1 MGQQDFYKQ
10 ILGKRKKGKTV
21 SDRERNAVEELME
34 LDGKIEAFTSE
45 KAKIEEHTRW
55 LQRRIKELEKA
66 KQDILDS
73 FATGQDGD
81 KKG

>member
-1 MGQQDFYKQ
+1 M
-10 ILGKRKKGKTV
+10 

-34 LDGKIEAFTSE
+34 LDGKISAFNSE
-45 KAKIEEHTRW
+45 KAKIEE
-55 LQRRIKELEKA
+55 LEQA

-73 FATGQDGD
+73 FATGHDGD

>member
-1 MGQQDFYKQ
+1 M
-10 ILGKRKKGKTV
+10 
-21 SDRERNAVEELME
+21 SDRERNAVEELMA
-34 LDGKIEAFTSE
+34 LDGKISAFNSE
-45 KAKIEEHTRW
+45 KAKIEEHIRW
-55 LQRRIKELEKA
+55 LQRRINELEQA

>member
-1 MGQQDFYKQ
+1 MGQQDLYKQ

-34 LDGKIEAFTSE
+34 LDGKIAAFSSE
-45 KAKIEEHTRW
+45 KAKIEEHTKW
-55 LQRRIKELEKA
+55 LGNRIKELEKA

-73 FATGQDGD
+73 FASGQHGD

>member
-1 MGQQDFYKQ
+1 M
-10 ILGKRKKGKTV
+10 

-34 LDGKIEAFTSE
+34 LDGKIAAFTSE
-45 KAKIEEHTRW
+45 KAKIDEHARW
-55 LQRRIKELEKA
+55 LQRRIKELEQA